1 MKKWVAFLIAASL
14 PSAIMAATPAKS
26 SLGAKAKNIIADRL
40 VDPSSLVVR
49 NTHLATFSGDGQSL
63 MLVCG
68 EYNSKNRFGGYVG
81 FREFVYEPA
90 AMKGVL
96 TLGGEYDYDFFSENG
111 SGDFIYGETD
121 AQLEAAAAAGRLD
134 EVSKQLEDANHRYA
148 HFAMQY
154 FPECLGHS

>member
-1 MKKWVAFLIAASL
+1 MTKWPALLVAAAL
-14 PSAIMAATPAKS
+14 PSAIMAATSGKS

-49 NTHLATFSGDGQSL
+49 NTHVASFSADGNSL
-63 MLVCG
+63 TLICG

-81 FREFVYEPA
+81 FKVFVYEPA

-121 AQLEAAAAAGRLD
+121 AQLEAAAAAGQLD

-154 FPECLGHS
+154 FPVCLGHS